1 MLNYLKSDHI
11 YRQQNDTWIAEE
23 VIDMNKISTY
33 TREKGLHLNMFNGDW
48 QIYRLGLIKAN
59 NQRHKIPDT
68 NQRIDKAK
76 EGVVCRTGYSLSSKT
91 LYILRKGAWLQRNQN
106 KWPRSDSKL
115 NSFFMLSARHP
126 TSSIFL

>member
-1 MLNYLKSDHI
+1 MVWSSCFKFLNRVAYLKSDHI

-76 EGVVCRTGYSLSSKT
+76 EGVICRTG
-91 LYILRKGAWLQRNQN
+91 
-106 KWPRSDSKL
+106 
-115 NSFFMLSARHP
+115 
-126 TSSIFL
+126 